1 MINEETLSAVLS
13 EFARTMAT
21 DFPIQKILDHLV
33 ERIVEILPITSAG
46 VTLISDMHAPRYIAA
61 SDDTALRYEQ
71 LQSNLGEGPCVA
83 AYTTGEPVEVP
94 NLAGDAR
101 FPRFAAAGLNA
112 GLGAVFT
119 FPMRHGDGRLGALD
133 LYREEVGVLDVDDMR
148 AAQTLADVAAAYL
161 LNARARADALS
172 TSERFRHNALHDPL
186 TGLPNRLLL
195 QERLEHAA
203 ARAKRSHTNAAVL
216 FVDVDHFKAV
226 NDSHGHL
233 VGDQL
238 LRAVAARLA
247 SLVRSG
253 DTLTRF
259 AGDEFVILCED
270 LTNTYDVEIL
280 SERIEAAFERPF
292 ELGEHTLSVA
302 ASVGVA
308 FAGPGEGLS
317 EGLLAEA
324 DNAMYLAKRANH
336 TYRHRPHVR
345 EALRSVRADHIESDL
360 RDALA
365 RDELELVYQPM
376 VGSGDRIVTGVEAL
390 LRWTDPRRG
399 PVSPTAIVAIAER
412 TDLIN
417 EIGAWVLERACL
429 DHRMWEREVPGSH
442 LDISVNVSSR
452 QLMSPDFRDAI
463 TGALDSSGVDPRV
476 LQLELTEYVLLE
488 HSKVVSGMLRELQE
502 LGIRVALDDFGTGYS
517 SLGYLRNVPIDVV
530 KIDGS
535 FIADIG
541 RVPEGLAVTAA
552 ITDLAHSLGLLVT
565 AEAVET
571 RAQSDAV
578 AAIGCDAAQGFFYA
592 RPMSAVAISHHL
604 GHRAAGRSTVGRP
617 DAGRPDAER
626 PDVDESAARWPS
638 VFAA

>member
-1 MINEETLSAVLS
+1 VINEETLSAVLR

-21 DFPIQKILDHLV
+21 DFPIQTILDQLV
-33 ERIVEILPITSAG
+33 EHIVAILPITSAG
-46 VTLISDMHAPRYIAA
+46 VTLISDTYAPRYIAA
-61 SDDTALRYEQ
+61 SDDAALRYEQ
-71 LQSNLGEGPCVA
+71 VQSTLGEGPCIA
-83 AYTTGEPVEVP
+83 AYTTGQPVQIP
-94 NLAGDAR
+94 DLSTDDR
-101 FPRFAAAGLNA
+101 FPRFAAAGLGA

-133 LYREEVGVLDVDDMR
+133 LYREQAGVLDVDDMR

-203 ARAKRSHTNAAVL
+203 ARAKRSHTNAAVI
-216 FVDVDHFKAV
+216 FVDLDHFKAI
-226 NDSHGHL
+226 NDLHGHV
-233 VGDQL
+233 VGDEL

-253 DTLTRF
+253 DTLTRY

-270 LTNTYDVEIL
+270 MTNTYDVEIL
-280 SERIEAAFERPF
+280 TERIEGAFDRPF
-292 ELGEHTLSVA
+292 ELREHELGIS

-308 FAGPGEGLS
+308 FAGPGEEVS
-317 EGLLAEA
+317 EHLLAEA

-336 TYRHRPHVR
+336 AHRHRPHVR
-345 EALRSVRADHIESDL
+345 EALRGVRADHIEADL
-360 RDALA
+360 REALA
-365 RDELELVYQPM
+365 RDELELLYQPM

-417 EIGAWVLERACL
+417 EIGSWIFERACL
-429 DHRMWEREVPGSH
+429 DHRMWQREVPGSQ
-442 LDISVNVSSR
+442 LGVSVNVSAR
-452 QLMSPDFRDAI
+452 QLMSPGFRD
-463 TGALDSSGVDPRV
+463 TVTSALDSSGVDPRIMA
-476 LQLELTEYVLLE
+476 LEMTEYVLLE
-488 HSKVVSGMLRELQE
+488 HSTFLSSMLRELQE
-502 LGIRVALDDFGTGYS
+502 LGIRIALDDFGTGHS
-517 SLGYLRNVPIDVV
+517 SLGYLRNVPIDIV

-552 ITDLAHSLGLLVT
+552 ITDLAHSLGLTVT

-578 AAIGCDAAQGFFYA
+578 AAIGCDIAQGFFFA
-592 RPMSAVAISHHL
+592 RPMTAAAISHKL
-604 GHRAAGRSTVGRP
+604 GHHGVGRAAVE
-617 DAGRPDAER
+617 D
-626 PDVDESAARWPS
+626 SAARWPS
-638 VFAA
+638 VFAM